1 MIVSDT
7 DGNLVKGV
15 TVQFCSDTTCTM
27 GKTDANGVA
36 SFEIEEGPAYIVHI
50 LKVPEGYKK
59 NTGEF
64 VTDDTYCDIYI
75 PLEKAD

>member
-15 TVQFCSDTTCTM
+15 TVQFCSDSTCMM

-36 SFEIEEGPAYIVHI
+36 SFEMEEGAVYTVHI
-50 LKVPEGYKK
+50 LKVPEGYAK
-59 NTGEF
+59 NTAEYQ
-64 VTDDTYCDIYI
+64 TDDTYCDIYI
-75 PLEKAD
+75 PLDKAA